1 MFFLVIFL
9 VAIAVVQGNDGC
21 EKSFEGM
28 RNEINTTLEGKKSL
42 YVCYL
47 EKLSKQLLDKIE
59 DSEYW
64 PYSLAIYES
73 DSEDNLAKKALD
85 SFKMYTDKV
94 SAL

>member
-1 MFFLVIFL
+1 MHGAYISGWR
-9 VAIAVVQGNDGC
+9 ADAPPA
-21 EKSFEGM
+21 
-28 RNEINTTLEGKKSL
+28 TTRAGDRYSGPAGALLAL